1 MNNQSHPNSRIHFWS
16 WLGVWSVLA
25 AMAMVCLEA
34 QAMTYDGAELDW
46 QRILLRWVIAFGLT
60 AGSVFILSYVGIRAW
75 QNRPTSRRLW
85 FWLGVASLA
94 LGLLLSSRQIL
105 ADMMKGEPYTLRESL
120 FLVLV
125 WSGIMLAGL
134 SLPFTLGKL
143 FRWLF
148 SWRSLKRCLLALAVL
163 IALVVTFY
171 AEENWRGKR
180 AWENFRREWEAKGE
194 KFELSAF
201 APPAVPDEQNF
212 AMAPMVVRSYVGK
225 VNQRM
230 EADGPTTTPSG
241 NRMAMWLERAYFVFT
256 TNMTIGSWQEAKIT
270 DLKPWQDYYRTRFI
284 TNRWE
289 TGMAGAR
296 MDPRMRMPPPPSYG
310 IPPPEPM
317 PVDTN
322 ETEEVIALATNEFP
336 IAAQSQSPAA
346 DVLLALSRYAPAL
359 AELRQAG
366 ARPYSRFPLNYRIE
380 NPADLPLPHLG
391 SLKQCAIVLQLR
403 VIAELQAGKS
413 EEALADVQLLLRLA
427 ESIRAEPLLISQLR
441 RQAIINLAMQPVWEG
456 LAERR
461 WSEAQM
467 KELNQELQKLD
478 SISDFK
484 LCLHG
489 ELAMNLGAIEFARKH
504 RGNDLGYFLYAIW
517 PTTFANIDRLW
528 RDLPALPRPLDRILE
543 IVGDSLPDEFIS
555 RCVNHLPPDGW
566 YEQNKV
572 ALAKIYLE
580 KLLPSAQ
587 PEKHMIDRQ
596 AILKTMASIE
606 KARATGNVNPQ
617 NCMALMTLPT
627 SGFAAQKV
635 AMINNTIDLATVA
648 CALERYHFEHGE
660 YPETLA
666 AISPQ
671 YLETI
676 PPDVVDGQPLH
687 YHRTSNRRFILYSVG
702 WNGQDDGGVVGLND
716 HGRLDF
722 YQGDWVWQYPQQ

>member
-1 MNNQSHPNSRIHFWS
+1 M
-16 WLGVWSVLA
+16 
-25 AMAMVCLEA
+25 
-34 QAMTYDGAELDW
+34 
-46 QRILLRWVIAFGLT
+46 AFGLT

-105 ADMMKGEPYTLRESL
+105 ADMMKGEPYTMRESL
-120 FLVLV
+120 FLVLL

-148 SWRSLKRCLLALAVL
+148 TWRSLKRCLLALAVL
-163 IALVVTFY
+163 ITLVMTFY

-212 AMAPMVVRSYVGK
+212 AMAPMVVSSYAGK
-225 VNQRM
+225 MNRQ
-230 EADGPTTTPSG
+230 ESADGMTKPANG
-241 NRMAMWLERAYFVFT
+241 DRMAMELER
-256 TNMTIGSWQEAKIT
+256 TNLIFDTNVTIGRWQQAKTT

-289 TGMAGAR
+289 TGMPGLM
-296 MDPRMRMPPPPSYG
+296 MDPRMRGSPPPRYG

-322 ETEEVIALATNEFP
+322 QTEEVTALATNEFP

-346 DVLLALSRYAPAL
+346 DVLLALSRYAPAIE
-359 AELRQAG
+359 ELRQAA
-366 ARPYSRFPLNYRIE
+366 ARPYSRFPLNYQIE
-380 NPADLPLPHLG
+380 NPADVPSPHLAG
-391 SLKQCAIVLQLR
+391 LKQCAIVLQLR
-403 VIAELQAGKS
+403 AIAELQAGQT
-413 EEALADVQLLLRLA
+413 EPALADVKLMLRLA
-427 ESIRAEPLLISQLR
+427 ESIRSEPFLMSQSVRLS
-441 RQAIINLAMQPVWEG
+441 IINLAMQPVWEG
-456 LAERR
+456 LAERG
-461 WSEAQM
+461 WSEAQLQ
-467 KELNQELQKLD
+467 ELNRELQKLD

-484 LCLHG
+484 LCLRG

-504 RGNDLGYFLYAIW
+504 RGNDLGYFLYAVW

-543 IVGDSLPDEFIS
+543 TMGDSLPDEFIS

-566 YEQNKV
+566 YEHNKV

-596 AILKTMASIE
+596 AILKTIASIE

-635 AMINNTIDLATVA
+635 AMINNTIDLANVA
-648 CALERYHFEHGE
+648 CALERYHLAHEE

-666 AISPQ
+666 ALSPQ
-671 YLETI
+671 FMETI

-687 YHRTSNRRFILYSVG
+687 YHRTSNGRFILYSVG
-702 WNGQDDGGVVGLND
+702 WNGQDDGGVVGLNAY
-716 HGRLDF
+716 GRLDF
-722 YQGDWVWQYPQQ
+722 NTGDWVWQYPQQ